1 MTDFLNKNATFLIIL
16 IILVALVIITLTIVI
31 VLLIIPKLKK
41 INKKENIK
49 KQANDFAVF
58 QKKTTTSLESK
69 PLLTQSLPTQS
80 FNNQTSL
87 TEDLDAVKELK
98 NNLHNQIEKTKQRE
112 IELAHC
118 KKTYETQVSDLKK
131 TLELENIKLSKIA
144 QLSVEDAKSLL
155 IENVYQDMRGTLN
168 RFYHDEK
175 AKLMENLEIE
185 TQKIL
190 VSAMENMAEEIVSQ
204 RSTAT
209 IALENDAW
217 KGRIIGKQGRNKRLF
232 EALTGVDMIIEKQAE
247 ISLSCANPIRREIA
261 VNLLNVLIQSKNI
274 EPIKIET
281 LYLIEKENFEK
292 KIYQYGKEALEDKLK
307 IFNLPKEIYPI
318 VGRLRFRHSYGQN
331 VLQHCLEC
339 AALATHIALQIKIDP
354 EKAKLAAF
362 FHDIGKSVD
371 FEEDYDHVES
381 GVQIAKQHQLPK
393 YIINAIESHHHKVE
407 PTTIYGA
414 LVKVVDTL
422 SAARPGARI
431 DSFSEYI
438 KRVQKLEEICKKI
451 DGVNEAY
458 ALQSGRIVRI
468 MVKPDLIK
476 DEQLDLL
483 SYEIQKAIEADQTV
497 NKFQIRIIIIREKR
511 IEVFANQRSKI
522 PFVLNRSHHY
532 HEQKT
537 LTNES

>member
-16 IILVALVIITLTIVI
+16 MILVALVIITLTIVI

-41 INKKENIK
+41 INKKGNIK

-58 QKKTTTSLESK
+58 QKKTTASLDSK

-118 KKTYETQVSDLKK
+118 KKTYETQVSELKK

-209 IALENDAW
+209 IALENDA
-217 KGRIIGKQGRNKRLF
+217 
-232 EALTGVDMIIEKQAE
+232 
-247 ISLSCANPIRREIA
+247 
-261 VNLLNVLIQSKNI
+261 
-274 EPIKIET
+274 
-281 LYLIEKENFEK
+281 
-292 KIYQYGKEALEDKLK
+292 
-307 IFNLPKEIYPI
+307 
-318 VGRLRFRHSYGQN
+318 
-331 VLQHCLEC
+331 
-339 AALATHIALQIKIDP
+339 
-354 EKAKLAAF
+354 
-362 FHDIGKSVD
+362 
-371 FEEDYDHVES
+371 
-381 GVQIAKQHQLPK
+381 
-393 YIINAIESHHHKVE
+393 
-407 PTTIYGA
+407 
-414 LVKVVDTL
+414 
-422 SAARPGARI
+422 
-431 DSFSEYI
+431 
-438 KRVQKLEEICKKI
+438 
-451 DGVNEAY
+451 
-458 ALQSGRIVRI
+458 
-468 MVKPDLIK
+468 
-476 DEQLDLL
+476 
-483 SYEIQKAIEADQTV
+483 
-497 NKFQIRIIIIREKR
+497 
-511 IEVFANQRSKI
+511 
-522 PFVLNRSHHY
+522 
-532 HEQKT
+532 
-537 LTNES
+537 